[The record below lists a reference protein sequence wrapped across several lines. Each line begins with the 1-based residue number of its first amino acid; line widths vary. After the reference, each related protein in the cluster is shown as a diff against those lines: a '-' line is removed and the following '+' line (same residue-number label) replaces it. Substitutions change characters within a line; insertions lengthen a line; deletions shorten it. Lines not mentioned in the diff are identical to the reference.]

1 MGTTV
6 AALSTAPQ
14 TAGIHVIRMSGDNAV
29 EILKRVFVPAKKVEY
44 FEHAHMYYGHVVDDG
59 VALDEVYAVSF
70 YQPISYTG
78 ENVVEIQCHGASV
91 LSGEILK
98 LLLKNG
104 AEPAQPG
111 EFTKRAFLNGKMDLV
126 QAESVMDLIN
136 SSSAAASK
144 NAYEQLNGTL
154 SAKINKLKEIF
165 VFVMANIDVD
175 IDFPEA
181 DIEVVDR
188 GMIVDK
194 LNEAKKTAQ
203 EMLSSVD
210 EGRVI
215 KEGIRV
221 AICGLPNAGKSSL
234 LNLLLGEDRAIVTE
248 IPGTTRDIIE
258 ESLTVNGVRVRLFD
272 TAGIRNSSDK
282 VEAIGIER
290 TKRVMSDCDIVIV
303 MLDGSEDVLSDDNR
317 ILLEETESKKNHRI
331 VVVNKSDVAVNKSVT
346 DELEKN
352 GMKYI
357 VISALTGSGTEQL
370 KNAIYDKALGST
382 GTESVCL
389 TNARQIHCLNKCMTA
404 LDDALNDIEF
414 APLDIVGI
422 NIREA
427 YEDILELVGESIDDS
442 IINEI
447 FMSFCLGK

>member
-1 MGTTV
+1 M
-6 AALSTAPQ
+6 
-14 TAGIHVIRMSGDNAV
+14 
-29 EILKRVFVPAKKVEY
+29 
-44 FEHAHMYYGHVVDDG
+44 
-59 VALDEVYAVSF
+59 
-70 YQPISYTG
+70 
-78 ENVVEIQCHGASV
+78 
-91 LSGEILK
+91 
-98 LLLKNG
+98 
-104 AEPAQPG
+104 
-111 EFTKRAFLNGKMDLV
+111 
-126 QAESVMDLIN
+126 IN
-136 SSSAAASK
+136 SSSVAASK

-290 TKRVMSDCDIVIV
+290 TKRVMSDCDIVLV

-352 GMKYI
+352 GMEYI
-357 VISALTGSGTEQL
+357 VISALTGSGIEQL

-404 LDDALNDIEF
+404 LDDALNDVEF

>member
-1 MGTTV
+1 MGSTI

-14 TAGIHVIRMSGDNAV
+14 TAGIHVIRMSGDDSV

-44 FEHAHMYYGHVVDDG
+44 FEHAHMYYGHVVDNG

-78 ENVVEIQCHGASV
+78 ENVVEIQCHGSGV

-136 SSSAAASK
+136 SSSTAASK
-144 NAYEQLNGTL
+144 NAYEQLNGDL

-181 DIEVVDR
+181 DVEVVDR
-188 GMIVDK
+188 QMIIEK
-194 LNEAKKTAQ
+194 LKEAKSIAQ
-203 EMLSSVD
+203 KMLSSVD

-258 ESLTVNGVRVRLFD
+258 ESLTVNGVKVRLFD
-272 TAGIRNSSDK
+272 TAGIRQSQDK
-282 VEAIGIER
+282 VESIGIER
-290 TKRVMSDCDIVIV
+290 TKRVMADCDIALV
-303 MLDGSEDVLSDDNR
+303 MIDGSLNELGDENR
-317 ILLEETESKKNHRI
+317 LLLKETEQKGSRRI
-331 VVVNKSDVAVNKSVT
+331 VAVNKSDIAVNENVT
-346 DELEKN
+346 AELRSL
-352 GMKYI
+352 GVDFI
-357 VISALTGSGTEQL
+357 VISAQTGDGKDKL
-370 KNAIYDKALGST
+370 KTAVYNKALGDT
-382 GTESVCL
+382 ATEAVCL
-389 TNARQIHCLNKCMTA
+389 TNARQIHCLKKCMAA
-404 LDDALNDIEF
+404 LDDALSDIEL

-427 YEDILELVGESIDDS
+427 YEDILELVGEAIDDS

>member
-1 MGTTV
+1 MGSTI

-14 TAGIHVIRMSGDNAV
+14 TAGIHVIRMSGDNSV
-29 EILKRVFVPAKKVEY
+29 EILKRVFVPVKKVKY
-44 FEHAHMYYGHVVDDG
+44 FEHAHMYYGHVVDNG

-70 YQPISYTG
+70 YQPVSYTG
-78 ENVVEIQCHGASV
+78 ENVVEIQCHGSGV

-126 QAESVMDLIN
+126 QAESVMELIN
-136 SSSAAASK
+136 SSSTAASK
-144 NAYEQLNGTL
+144 NAYEQLNGDL

-188 GMIVDK
+188 QMLIDK
-194 LNEAKKTAQ
+194 LNEAKGIAQ
-203 EMLSSVD
+203 RMLSSVD

-221 AICGLPNAGKSSL
+221 TICGLPNAGKSSL
-234 LNLLLGEDRAIVTE
+234 LNMLLGEDRAIVTE

-272 TAGIRNSSDK
+272 TAGIRQSQDK
-282 VEAIGIER
+282 VESIGIER
-290 TKRVMSDCDIVIV
+290 TRRIMADCDIALV
-303 MLDGSEDVLSDDNR
+303 MIDGSLSDLGDENR
-317 ILLEETESKKNHRI
+317 LLLSETEQKGSRRI
-331 VVVNKSDVAVNKSVT
+331 IVVNKSDIAVNENIIA
-346 DELEKN
+346 ELRDL
-352 GMKYI
+352 GADHV
-357 VISALTGSGTEQL
+357 VISAQTGDGKDEL
-370 KNAIYDKALGST
+370 KNAIYNKALGGAAS
-382 GTESVCL
+382 EAVCL
-389 TNARQIHCLNKCMTA
+389 TNARQIHCLKKCMVA
-404 LDDALNDIEF
+404 LDEALNDIEI

-427 YEDILELVGESIDDS
+427 YEDILELVGEAIDDS